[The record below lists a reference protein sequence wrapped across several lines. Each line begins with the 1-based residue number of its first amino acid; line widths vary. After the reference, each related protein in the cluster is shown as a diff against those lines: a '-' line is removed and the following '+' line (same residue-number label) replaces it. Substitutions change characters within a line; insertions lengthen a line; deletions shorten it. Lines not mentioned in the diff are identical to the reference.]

1 MTNKFFIGCRVKL
14 IHPVDQK
21 DFGLEGFLESFEESE
36 AELASGE
43 VVICDC
49 EVVWDDEPNVVCPQD
64 LDQLQVV
71 LPDGAQPSTMSMDEL
86 LESVQENVLVDG

>member
-1 MTNKFFIGCRVKL
+1 MWY
-14 IHPVDQK
+14 
-21 DFGLEGFLESFEESE
+21 
-36 AELASGE
+36 A
-43 VVICDC
+43 
-49 EVVWDDEPNVVCPQD
+49 PQD